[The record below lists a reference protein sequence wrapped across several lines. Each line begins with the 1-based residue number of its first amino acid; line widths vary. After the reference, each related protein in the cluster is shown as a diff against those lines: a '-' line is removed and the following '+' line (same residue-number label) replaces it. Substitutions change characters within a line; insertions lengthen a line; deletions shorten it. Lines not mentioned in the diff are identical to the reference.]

1 MAGQPAGRGG
11 DDTFTFFPTLRD
23 LLLMED
29 PLWDNPF
36 ADACQGLSAP
46 GGGVHPSFMEPGHSF
61 APASMG
67 ELSCQG
73 PRTAGTGLHPLL
85 TLHPLWPTL
94 VDTYYA
100 CIKVC
105 GARFTRTYSC
115 ASGMARR
122 LGGERE
128 QR

>member
-1 MAGQPAGRGG
+1 MAYQPAGCGG
-11 DDTFTFFPTLRD
+11 EDTFVVFPTLRD

-29 PLWDNPF
+29 PFSDSPF
-36 ADACQGLSAP
+36 TDSGQGLSMHGA
-46 GGGVHPSFMEPGHSF
+46 VHHSFMEPGHSV

-73 PRTAGTGLHPLL
+73 PQLGGAGLHPLL

-100 CIKVC
+100 CIKVR
-105 GARFTRTYSC
+105 GTMRRHTERRMEAYAR
-115 ASGMARR
+115 AH
-122 LGGERE
+122 
-128 QR
+128 